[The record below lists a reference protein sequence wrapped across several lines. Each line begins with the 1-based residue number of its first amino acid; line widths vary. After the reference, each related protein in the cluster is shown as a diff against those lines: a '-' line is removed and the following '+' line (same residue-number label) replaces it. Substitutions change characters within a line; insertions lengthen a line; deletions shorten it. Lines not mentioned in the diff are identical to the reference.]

1 MIKAERS
8 SRPFD
13 IESLRQDV
21 RFGSKGDIAGVIGA
35 CPALH
40 LKSDITGFYEYTS
53 FCNGPVDVKR
63 PLDRHVAELM
73 LLSVVD
79 AKAAT

>member
-1 MIKAERS
+1 MSALPRKLTS
-8 SRPFD
+8 HVY
-13 IESLRQDV
+13 EST
-21 RFGSKGDIAGVIGA
+21 
-35 CPALH
+35 P
-40 LKSDITGFYEYTS
+40 

>member
-1 MIKAERS
+1 MTKRAS
-8 SRPFD
+8 H
-13 IESLRQDV
+13 V
-21 RFGSKGDIAGVIGA
+21 RFGAQSG
-35 CPALH
+35 PAAP
-40 LKSDITGFYEYTS
+40 KVKRQIYEYTP

>member
-1 MIKAERS
+1 MSASECKTDMAC
-8 SRPFD
+8 
-13 IESLRQDV
+13 
-21 RFGSKGDIAGVIGA
+21 ACMGVAI
-35 CPALH
+35 
-40 LKSDITGFYEYTS
+40 YEYTP

>member
-1 MIKAERS
+1 MSASAGKA
-8 SRPFD
+8 D
-13 IESLRQDV
+13 IEH
-21 RFGSKGDIAGVIGA
+21 GSIWYGRI
-35 CPALH
+35 
-40 LKSDITGFYEYTS
+40 YEYTP

-79 AKAAT
+79 VKAAT

>member
-1 MIKAERS
+1 MS
-8 SRPFD
+8 
-13 IESLRQDV
+13 
-21 RFGSKGDIAGVIGA
+21 
-35 CPALH
+35 ALH
-40 LKSDITGFYEYTS
+40 LKIGHRRFYEYTP

>member
-1 MIKAERS
+1 MALS
-8 SRPFD
+8 GHALAL
-13 IESLRQDV
+13 LRRLLLGV
-21 RFGSKGDIAGVIGA
+21 RRTSPTQASA
-35 CPALH
+35 RAA
-40 LKSDITGFYEYTS
+40 YEYTP

>member
-1 MIKAERS
+1 MSASERKADLAA
-8 SRPFD
+8 PK
-13 IESLRQDV
+13 LKRQ
-21 RFGSKGDIAGVIGA
+21 I
-35 CPALH
+35 
-40 LKSDITGFYEYTS
+40 YEYTP

>member
-1 MIKAERS
+1 MQAKSAPKYLRAQQQREK
-8 SRPFD
+8 RP
-13 IESLRQDV
+13 IY
-21 RFGSKGDIAGVIGA
+21 G
-35 CPALH
+35 
-40 LKSDITGFYEYTS
+40 YTP